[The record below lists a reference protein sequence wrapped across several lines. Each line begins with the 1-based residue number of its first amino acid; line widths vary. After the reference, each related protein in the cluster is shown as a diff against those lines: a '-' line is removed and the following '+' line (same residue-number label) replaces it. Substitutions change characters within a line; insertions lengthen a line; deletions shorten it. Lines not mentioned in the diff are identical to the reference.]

1 MNEEEQLLAALKQ
14 LGHNPSGVFPAKV
27 KEVSDEVIDVIAFD
41 GTEYLDVQL
50 KATINGNGGMIIKPT
65 VGSIVLVERID
76 NSNRLFVTMFSE
88 IEEIVFNQG
97 ENGMVIIDK
106 LTKKLNE
113 LVKAFNSHV
122 HSGVITAVSGG
133 SGAPAVGTPGNSAKP
148 TTEASEFKQAD
159 YEDTKIKH

>member
-1 MNEEEQLLAALKQ
+1 MNEEEQLLAALEQ
-14 LGHNPSGVFPAKV
+14 LGRNPSGVFPAKV
-27 KEVSDEVIDVIAFD
+27 KKVSDEVIDVISFD
-41 GTEYLDVQL
+41 GTEYLDVHL
-50 KATINGNGGMIIKPT
+50 KATVNGNGGMIIKPT
-65 VGSIVLVERID
+65 VGSMVLVERID
-76 NSNRLFVTMFSE
+76 NSNRLFVAMFSE

-106 LTKKLNE
+106 LTDKLNE

-159 YEDTKIKH
+159 YEDIKIKH

>member
-1 MNEEEQLLAALKQ
+1 MNEEEQLLTALKE

-50 KATINGNGGMIIKPT
+50 KAAINGNGGMIIKPV
-65 VGSIVLVERID
+65 VGSMVLVERID

-88 IEEIVFNQG
+88 IQEIVFNQG

-106 LTKKLNE
+106 LTGKLNE

-133 SGAPAVGTPGNSAKP
+133 SGTPAVGTPGSSAKP
-148 TTEASEFKQAD
+148 TTEASEFKQDD
-159 YEDTKIKH
+159 YEDKKIKH

>member
-1 MNEEEQLLAALKQ
+1 MNEEQQLLTALKQ

-27 KEVSDEVIDVIAFD
+27 KEVSGEVINVIALD

-65 VGSIVLVERID
+65 VDSMVLVERID

-106 LTKKLNE
+106 LTDKLNE

-148 TTEASEFKQAD
+148 TAEANEFKQSD
-159 YEDTKIKH
+159 YEDSKIKH

>member
-1 MNEEEQLLAALKQ
+1 MNDEEQLFTALQQ
-14 LGHNPSGVFPAKV
+14 LGHNSSGVFPAKV
-27 KEVSDEVIDVIAFD
+27 KGVSDEVIDVIAFD

-50 KATINGNGGMIIKPT
+50 KATINGTGGMIIKPT
-65 VGSIVLVERID
+65 VNSMVLVERID

-133 SGAPAVGTPGNSAKP
+133 SGAPAIGTPGNSAKP